1 MHDPQIEP
9 GTDSGVNTQVDLASV
24 SSVVQEVWSSMLGV
38 DLANGGDW
46 TATGYEEHP
55 LQGSIQIVGAWQGAV
70 VLSCSPEYAR
80 AMAAGMF
87 GAEPDTLSAA
97 DVNDALGEL
106 VNVIGGN
113 LKQLLPS
120 PCHLSLPAVR
130 EVESPPSPASAGLVA
145 NVGFVC
151 EKDAF
156 HVSVVE
162 NGGEEKNHAS
172 SNCG

>member
-1 MHDPQIEP
+1 
-9 GTDSGVNTQVDLASV
+9 
-24 SSVVQEVWSSMLGV
+24 MLGV
-38 DLANGGDW
+38 DLSGGGNW

-55 LQGSIQIVGAWQGAV
+55 LQGSIQIAGAWQGAV

-80 AMAAGMF
+80 SMAAGMF
-87 GAEPDTLSAA
+87 GAEPDSLSAA

-113 LKQLLPS
+113 LKQLLPA

-130 EVESPPSPASAGLVA
+130 EVEQPSPAPSAEGLVA

-156 HVSVVE
+156 HVAVVE
-162 NGGEEKNHAS
+162 D
-172 SNCG
+172 CGREPRKE

>member
-9 GTDSGVNTQVDLASV
+9 GMDSGVTQLVDPASI

-38 DLANGGDW
+38 DLINGGDW

-55 LQGSIQIVGAWQGAV
+55 LQGSIQIVGAWRGAV
-70 VLSCSPEYAR
+70 VLSCSLEYAR
-80 AMAAGMF
+80 SMAAGMF

-106 VNVIGGN
+106 GNVIGGN

-130 EVESPPSPASAGLVA
+130 EVERPASRAAGLVA

-156 HVSVVE
+156 HVAVVE
-162 NGGEEKNHAS
+162 NSGEEK
-172 SNCG
+172 